1 MASSLPDI
9 GGTGLVIGLYEYLWT
24 KNNLLQTRC
33 MYHKCPPVQVPDTI
47 ILKDKSAISWYFS
60 SLKSGALQRR
70 SKELS
75 TGKATQALMK
85 LQSPGTDIVC
95 VFVGSAAGDAQPITE
110 YLSKSGLEYF
120 IAAPTS
126 RRTKVGI
133 LQSFVCP
140 KGTSNFVIRVT
151 WTPES
156 CTMDSCINI
165 NKMSDPDLD
174 IQERAATNDE
184 KNCVLIPTSGNV
196 IATQLEKMCACIAD
210 HLHLVSSQQLKV
222 ASMILIF
229 KIDAG
234 DRVWLLWCEKMEV
247 NDDQGNPIRG
257 PDSITDSVIKTSHP
271 IAPSSTALNMSLN
284 SNEAD
289 SDDQDEKPPRSS
301 TLSRTNGS
309 EEGDE
314 EFAFGATKPSE
325 RFPLSG
331 SSRDEYYEGED
342 PVMRSNSSASEG
354 VEAMDH
360 ILIPAGALDRLAR
373 KDSAVN
379 PVARSRHRKVNSSD
393 DPASSTGYDR
403 KDRRDPIS
411 RSDNVQRKLE
421 AGDKQSSFRRQI
433 VEEKRLREQAQQ
445 QILQTRELLKRS
457 EAKANALKA
466 RLRLAEANRSAASE
480 PVMSDSSE
488 VSVPAGKTGVARE
501 KTEKQRSKA
510 TKAATASLPLIP
522 GHGRSRPS
530 SQGAAQQAVLVS
542 LEAADPVVQS
552 RRTASASGMADAI
565 ARAAD
570 INAGSDLEA
579 GASSQDEGGSGEEDR
594 SALNELN
601 KAEDEPTDLW
611 NNDLTNSKTP
621 KFYND
626 KELVEEKVVSEDF
639 DEHESPNSA
648 PIVKHVVEA
657 SGDGNET
664 ALDKIL
670 PVSVVNEDSPSP
682 VIQTTFLNNNPAPTI
697 NPDLVATVAEEQPSA
712 KPSDIDHPV
721 PEIQETKQSLQL
733 PGSTAS
739 ASKPHEQSAVKLQPI
754 TENNSTLFDPDEY
767 EDRPIQNAV
776 SIQSEQPKIPHTG
789 VSTISAQLET
799 EAVSVPESILAES
812 KPSSVDLP
820 ISPQTRTPDPQSLEV
835 LQSGT
840 DKIGSKVQDV
850 NEFEMKGSKYEFSP
864 DPSPIMLSSDSQRVA
879 ISEPVERNQD
889 GDQVSRDER
898 AGANQQSAHEFRSE
912 LRISTSFEKWNA
924 GGTSTVM
931 DGARIGSTVSVFGM
945 GETGLTFSSMFDDD
959 GLQPLHIRTL
969 DRRLAST
976 QSSSHPEDDL
986 NSRCESESTMSKAVP
1001 DPVPDF
1007 HQAVECAQQQLSKES
1022 GVNQLELPL
1031 RKSKGNAEKKR
1042 ENRIEMICMPME
1054 AQDMDST
1061 EDVDRLHSVFGLPHI
1076 LWKQEEHR
1084 GGKFDPVQD
1093 KELLREANE
1102 SRVVERVPR
1111 IKGLCTSQIDTI
1123 SYADSKEDTMK
1134 RDALE
1139 PSKLGGDVAP
1149 EYNARSREACTEYA
1163 AKHAEWIYDEYLRP
1177 TDSAPDVFPGS
1188 SKRKEF
1194 SEVMEIK
1201 FDVAFSSDQERA
1213 FFAKTQRENLA
1224 NLLGIPEHLIEVVG
1238 VKPGSPVT
1246 VVRFQIKAADVNIGS
1261 GSQLDGSA
1269 ALQSESQLSARASEM
1284 PTLGI
1289 SMLEAGDAEGHRKL
1303 SARLR
1308 EVFGDKISVDD
1319 RSIPISQA
1327 ASDGEMNLGSKS
1339 AYSREAANEMREQ
1352 SELRTKGES
1361 IRLVPGS
1368 RLEDEA
1374 NQHVTASG
1382 EYQSTPSNILKGKGA
1397 TSCMD
1402 SDTVERT
1409 FKPGREIMQDDQF
1422 SSSKVQ
1428 RRPPRAPTRLTNIV
1442 WTLESDLDELVKV
1455 PYEEVDNT
1463 RRLKEQEDELNFLPA
1478 QRSVLASRTTI
1489 LAKKDE
1495 GLEDTRYDFLREH
1508 DHKKEE
1514 KQKDSATLE
1523 PSLKLTKAVEEIEY
1537 ELAQKITGFEDPRT
1551 LVACEPTGLSIGDK
1565 RSKRKGKDGEKL
1577 SAAAIPEAY
1586 MAFGIEKESQRL
1598 APNIVTLDQIGN
1610 GDGRGAA
1617 HAQKVA
1623 PELID
1628 NDAPIIMQFKFD
1640 VSFIDQES
1648 RESFADAQR
1657 MKAAKLLRIP
1667 LNSIRVRLAVPGSPI
1682 TIITFEIEHDSTEID
1697 AHGTEPVFSNQPFD
1711 SPVLEVDIFSSD
1723 DNEAEI
1729 LSKRIKA
1736 VLGPKVKVTRQ
1747 SANSAKAG
1755 ATLKEKNVKFDNAI
1769 DSAVQPAYM
1778 MSRAELQ
1785 AKAMMRQKG
1794 ALSTDKEVVEVY
1806 VDGENKDLGR
1816 RAGEEPGLDEKL
1828 PIVTFDRRLPK
1839 NSKNK
1844 QHLLSRIHTIE
1855 STLQRLYGKLEV
1867 DSELPDIESIEQLM
1881 SSTIKQTVYSQDQ
1894 GIDEEGNT
1902 TEENQKLNFS
1912 LDADTKHLGTDLNDG
1927 IDPNAQGPESMGGDD
1942 AERRELLRAERRK
1955 RMEER
1960 DRNRSEKEGLD
1971 IKPRTG
1977 GTVRFNVSP
1986 ENATSKA
1993 QQLKDTAINMTGEQN
2008 IMRLKELQD
2017 EDALALYPVNIPSV
2031 AVREEMDEEFA
2042 DVSNKKLDA
2051 LKVVASTK
2059 DSLKD
2064 NGMKSSRSDASD
2076 ETMDPYE
2083 LQQMAASGTDGW
2095 KAAFSKVRH
2104 GKRSDLLAMLDA
2116 GCPSDLKDETGN
2128 SLLNIAAQN
2137 GHKSIIK
2144 ALLRRG
2150 ASINTQN
2157 HNGQTPLHF
2166 CFTYGFSDLGNYLIS
2181 KGADDT
2187 VQNTSGLTCYE
2198 GLGD

>member
-1 MASSLPDI
+1 MQ
-9 GGTGLVIGLYEYLWT
+9 E
-24 KNNLLQTRC
+24 
-33 MYHKCPPVQVPDTI
+33 
-47 ILKDKSAISWYFS
+47 
-60 SLKSGALQRR
+60 
-70 SKELS
+70 
-75 TGKATQALMK
+75 KA
-85 LQSPGTDIVC
+85 V
-95 VFVGSAAGDAQPITE
+95 
-110 YLSKSGLEYF
+110 
-120 IAAPTS
+120 
-126 RRTKVGI
+126 
-133 LQSFVCP
+133 
-140 KGTSNFVIRVT
+140 
-151 WTPES
+151 
-156 CTMDSCINI
+156 
-165 NKMSDPDLD
+165 
-174 IQERAATNDE
+174 
-184 KNCVLIPTSGNV
+184 
-196 IATQLEKMCACIAD
+196 
-210 HLHLVSSQQLKV
+210 
-222 ASMILIF
+222 
-229 KIDAG
+229 
-234 DRVWLLWCEKMEV
+234 
-247 NDDQGNPIRG
+247 
-257 PDSITDSVIKTSHP
+257 
-271 IAPSSTALNMSLN
+271 
-284 SNEAD
+284 
-289 SDDQDEKPPRSS
+289 
-301 TLSRTNGS
+301 
-309 EEGDE
+309 
-314 EFAFGATKPSE
+314 
-325 RFPLSG
+325 
-331 SSRDEYYEGED
+331 
-342 PVMRSNSSASEG
+342 
-354 VEAMDH
+354 
-360 ILIPAGALDRLAR
+360 
-373 KDSAVN
+373 
-379 PVARSRHRKVNSSD
+379 
-393 DPASSTGYDR
+393 
-403 KDRRDPIS
+403 
-411 RSDNVQRKLE
+411 SDNFE
-421 AGDKQSSFRRQI
+421 
-433 VEEKRLREQAQQ
+433 
-445 QILQTRELLKRS
+445 
-457 EAKANALKA
+457 
-466 RLRLAEANRSAASE
+466 
-480 PVMSDSSE
+480 
-488 VSVPAGKTGVARE
+488 
-501 KTEKQRSKA
+501 
-510 TKAATASLPLIP
+510 
-522 GHGRSRPS
+522 
-530 SQGAAQQAVLVS
+530 
-542 LEAADPVVQS
+542 
-552 RRTASASGMADAI
+552 
-565 ARAAD
+565 
-570 INAGSDLEA
+570 
-579 GASSQDEGGSGEEDR
+579 
-594 SALNELN
+594 
-601 KAEDEPTDLW
+601 
-611 NNDLTNSKTP
+611 
-621 KFYND
+621 
-626 KELVEEKVVSEDF
+626 
-639 DEHESPNSA
+639 EHESQNHAS
-648 PIVKHVVEA
+648 IVKHTVEA
-657 SGDGNET
+657 SEDYNEG
-664 ALDKIL
+664 AEDLDKIL
-670 PVSVVNEDSPSP
+670 PIALSSED
-682 VIQTTFLNNNPAPTI
+682 TTSALNQSLYLNNDSAPII
-697 NPDLVATVAEEQPSA
+697 NTDSMVAVAEEQPLA
-712 KPSDIDHPV
+712 KSSDFDHSV
-721 PEIQETKQSLQL
+721 PEMQRTKQSLQL

-739 ASKPHEQSAVKLQPI
+739 TSQIHEQATVKSSPI
-754 TENNSTLFDPDEY
+754 TEKSSTLFDPDEY
-767 EDRPIQNAV
+767 EDRPIQNAQ
-776 SIQSEQPKIPHTG
+776 SIQSEQPKLPYT
-789 VSTISAQLET
+789 VSGTVSAQRET
-799 EAVSVPESILAES
+799 VPSEAMSVKESIFVES
-812 KPSSVDLP
+812 RPSAPNPP
-820 ISPQTRTPDPQSLEV
+820 ISSQTRTPDPQSLEV
-835 LQSGT
+835 LKSGNE
-840 DKIGSKVQDV
+840 KIGSKVQDV

-864 DPSPIMLSSDSQRVA
+864 DPSPILSSSDSQRIA
-879 ISEPVERNQD
+879 LSEPVERNQD

-898 AGANQQSAHEFRSE
+898 AAANQQSANEFRSE
-912 LRISTSFEKWNA
+912 LRVSTSFDKWIA

-969 DRRLAST
+969 GRRLASS
-976 QSSSHPEDDL
+976 QNSSHPEDEL
-986 NSRCESESTMSKAVP
+986 NSRCESESRMSKAVP

-1007 HQAVECAQQQLSKES
+1007 HQPVEYAQQHLSKES
-1022 GVNQLELPL
+1022 CAVQLELAL

-1042 ENRIEMICMPME
+1042 ENGIEMICMPME
-1054 AQDMDST
+1054 AQDIDST

-1084 GGKFDPVQD
+1084 GGKFDPLQD

-1102 SRVVERVPR
+1102 SRVMESVPR
-1111 IKGLCTSQIDTI
+1111 IKGLCTSQIDTT
-1123 SYADSKEDTMK
+1123 SFANSKEDTMK

-1139 PSKLGGDVAP
+1139 SSKLGGDVAP
-1149 EYNARSREACTEYA
+1149 EYNARSRESCTEYA
-1163 AKHAEWIYDEYLRP
+1163 AKHAEWMYDEYLRP
-1177 TDSAPDVFPGS
+1177 TDCAQDIFPAS
-1188 SKRKEF
+1188 LKRKEF

-1201 FDVAFSSDQERA
+1201 FDVAFSSDEERTL
-1213 FFAKTQRENLA
+1213 FARTQRENLA
-1224 NLLGIPEHLIEVVG
+1224 ILLGIPEQLIEVVG

-1246 VVRFQIKAADVNIGS
+1246 VVRFQIKSADVNMGS
-1261 GSQLDGSA
+1261 GSRMDDSTA
-1269 ALQSESQLSARASEM
+1269 VQSESQFSARASEM

-1303 SARLR
+1303 STRLR

-1319 RSIPISQA
+1319 RSLPISNT
-1327 ASDGEMNLGSKS
+1327 ASEDEMNLDSKS
-1339 AYSREAANEMREQ
+1339 AYGREAANEMREQ
-1352 SELRTKGES
+1352 SDLRTKGES
-1361 IRLVPGS
+1361 IRIVPGS

-1428 RRPPRAPTRLTNIV
+1428 RRPPRAPTRLTTIV

-1514 KQKDSATLE
+1514 KQKESATLE

-1598 APNIVTLDQIGN
+1598 APNIVTLDHIGS
-1610 GDGRGAA
+1610 GEGRVSVDS
-1617 HAQKVA
+1617 QKNA

-1657 MKAAKLLRIP
+1657 MKAARLLRIP

-1711 SPVLEVDIFSSD
+1711 SPVLEVDIVSAD

-1729 LSKRIKA
+1729 LSKRIK
-1736 VLGPKVKVTRQ
+1736 VILGPKVKVTRQ

-1755 ATLKEKNVKFDNAI
+1755 APLKEKNVKFDNAI
-1769 DSAVQPAYM
+1769 DNAVQPAYM
-1778 MSRAELQ
+1778 MSRGELQ

-1794 ALSTDKEVVEVY
+1794 ALSTDKESVEVY

-1816 RAGEEPGLDEKL
+1816 RAGEEAGLDEKI

-1894 GIDEEGNT
+1894 GIDEEGNAK
-1902 TEENQKLNFS
+1902 EENQKLKIS
-1912 LDADTKHLGTDLNDG
+1912 SDPVSKDLASDANDRV
-1927 IDPNAQGPESMGGDD
+1927 DPNAQGQESMGGDD

-1971 IKPRTG
+1971 IKPKAG
-1977 GTVRFNVSP
+1977 GTVRFNVSSENTTSKVQLP
-1986 ENATSKA
+1986 KENA
-1993 QQLKDTAINMTGEQN
+1993 INVTGDQN

-2017 EDALALYPVNIPSV
+2017 EDVLALYPVNIPSV
-2031 AVREEMDEEFA
+2031 AVREVMDEEFA

-2051 LKVVASTK
+2051 LKVVAGTK
-2059 DSLKD
+2059 DSLKE
-2064 NGMKSSRSDASD
+2064 NGMKSSRSDAND
-2076 ETMDPYE
+2076 EAMDPYE
-2083 LQQMAASGTDGW
+2083 LQQMAAAGTDGW